1 MNETAGFP
9 LEIISNV
16 ASLIV
21 VAGIIYKFFQYK
33 KKMEVIHELI
43 ALKDKNKLTAEDKE
57 FIRINKIDYEIQLQ
71 KDNALIKFAYPFF
84 ILLIGILMVTF
95 SMTEALIHIN
105 IVVVTFIYLYVGK
118 IHTQNFIKL
127 LKTLQM

>member
-21 VAGIIYKFFQYK
+21 VVGIIYKFFQYK
-33 KKMEVIHELI
+33 KKMDVIHKLI
-43 ALKDKNKLTAEDKE
+43 ALKEKNKLTQEDKE
-57 FIRINKIDYEIQLQ
+57 FIQVNRLDYEIQLQ
-71 KDNALIKFAYPFF
+71 KDNVLIKFAYPFF

-95 SMTEALIHIN
+95 STTEALIHIN

-127 LKTLQM
+127 LKSLQM

>member
-21 VAGIIYKFFQYK
+21 VVGIIYKFFQYK
-33 KKMEVIHELI
+33 KKMDVIHGLI
-43 ALKDKNKLTAEDKE
+43 TLKDKNKLTADDKE
-57 FIRINKIDYEIQLQ
+57 FIRINTLDYEIQLQ

>member
-9 LEIISNV
+9 LEIISNF

-21 VAGIIYKFFQYK
+21 VVGIIYKFFQYK
-33 KKMEVIHELI
+33 KKMDVIHGLI
-43 ALKDKNKLTAEDKE
+43 ALKEKNQLTQEDKE
-57 FIRINKIDYEIQLQ
+57 FIQVNRLDYEVQLQ

-95 SMTEALIHIN
+95 STTEALIHIN

-118 IHTQNFIKL
+118 IHSQNFIKL

>member
-21 VAGIIYKFFQYK
+21 VVGIIYKFFQYK
-33 KKMEVIHELI
+33 KKIDVIHKLI
-43 ALKDKNKLTAEDKE
+43 ALKEKNKLTQEDKE
-57 FIRINKIDYEIQLQ
+57 FIQVNRLDYEIQLQ

-84 ILLIGILMVTF
+84 IFLIGILMVTF
-95 SMTEALIHIN
+95 STTEALIHIN

-127 LKTLQM
+127 LKSLQM

>member
-21 VAGIIYKFFQYK
+21 VVGIIYKFFQYK
-33 KKMEVIHELI
+33 KKMDVIHKLI
-43 ALKDKNKLTAEDKE
+43 ALKEKNKLTQEDKE
-57 FIRINKIDYEIQLQ
+57 FIQVNRLEYEIQLQ

-95 SMTEALIHIN
+95 STTEALIHIN
-105 IVVVTFIYLYVGK
+105 IVVVTFIYLYMGK